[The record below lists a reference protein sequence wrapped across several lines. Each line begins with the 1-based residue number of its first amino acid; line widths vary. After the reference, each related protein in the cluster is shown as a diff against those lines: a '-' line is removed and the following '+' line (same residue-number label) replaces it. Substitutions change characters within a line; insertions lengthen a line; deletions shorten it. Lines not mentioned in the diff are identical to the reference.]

1 MNSIHYAKDFNYG
14 CELFFHS
21 LSQNVLWSLSQQRRG
36 NMQTTL
42 GVGGQITRGQIP
54 AVNPNTP
61 ILSLS
66 SDLCC
71 YPNHF
76 SMVFFLV
83 DWCAWFLSSCNFFVF
98 LLMFLLYFMFKFIE
112 LYTVNAIDIRN
123 VDQRLCWIRAQFVE
137 NDFGVRK
144 TNMRLRKWS

>member
-1 MNSIHYAKDFNYG
+1 
-14 CELFFHS
+14 
-21 LSQNVLWSLSQQRRG
+21 
-36 NMQTTL
+36 MQTTL

-76 SMVFFLV
+76 SMVCFLV
-83 DWCAWFLSSCNFFVF
+83 SIGALGFCHHAIFVF

-123 VDQRLCWIRAQFVE
+123 VDQR
-137 NDFGVRK
+137 
-144 TNMRLRKWS
+144 